1 MYANIR
7 HRTFHPGTAAEA
19 AKQIEA
25 GMVPT
30 ISKVPG
36 FISLTIVQ
44 TGEDMLTTI
53 GLFETQAAA
62 EAAGPQVVAWVNQ
75 HLSASVAGPAEI
87 TNGLVA
93 VHYSQ

>member
-7 HRTFHPGTAAEA
+7 HRAFHHGKAAEA
-19 AKQIEA
+19 AKRIEA

-30 ISKVPG
+30 VSQVPG
-36 FISLTIVQ
+36 FISFTIVQ
-44 TGEDMLTTI
+44 TGEDTLTTI

-62 EAAGPQVVAWVNQ
+62 ETAGPQVVAWVDQ

-87 TNGLVA
+87 TNGPVLA
-93 VHYSQ
+93 HHSK